1 MSNDLKTEIRDQ
13 IIFIVCFIAV
23 WWIVA
28 EMGIVN
34 EKLFPTPGEIGHAFL
49 TAFTENGMLSFVGYS
64 LGLIVKGL
72 VIGIGLAFLC
82 SSPAS
87 ITFFTVSFMA
97 FFSSFSDSTGTRV

>member
-34 EKLFPTPGEIGHAFL
+34 E
-49 TAFTENGMLSFVGYS
+49 
-64 LGLIVKGL
+64 
-72 VIGIGLAFLC
+72 
-82 SSPAS
+82 
-87 ITFFTVSFMA
+87 
-97 FFSSFSDSTGTRV
+97 